1 MSVRRRAD
9 PERDVLVR
17 GARVLFSISAF
28 LVPLTAVRSV
38 AGFTAGDGVLV
49 VATVLCLLSLARPP
63 GRVPVGVA
71 LATGLAVLA
80 TVALAVSS
88 PAPVVELAVGAR
100 LVMVWLVWTWVASVV
115 LRTREHVAAA
125 ATAFVLGACLSSVV
139 ALGQLAGVDLRPF
152 FLAAPDEG
160 VTARFIG
167 LGGHANGQG
176 GCLAVALVLC
186 LAAALARYRRPGAL
200 VATVL
205 VSVGLL
211 LTASITGVLT
221 AVVGLVVLL
230 WRSRSPR
237 AALRGILGVGAVA
250 LTLVLLRRVFPAVVT
265 PFDRYESA
273 IGVGGTS
280 TVGQRAET
288 IRFAWERI
296 SHGPFSGIG
305 FGEGGGT
312 YNGVTQ
318 AHNMMVLSW
327 YQGGIL
333 LLLAV
338 AIMSVTVVVVG
349 SRARDAVGNALLAA
363 TIAALFFAQTGPSLY
378 DRFVWF
384 PAVLLLAA
392 AASRRRD
399 EGIASV
405 VGAQGAADPAVG
417 ERGQAAASGRRPVTA
432 RT

>member
-1 MSVRRRAD
+1 MSVLQRVD

-17 GARVLFSISAF
+17 GARVLFSVSAF

-63 GRVPVGVA
+63 GRVPVGVGVA
-71 LATGLAVLA
+71 VALAVLA
-80 TVALAVSS
+80 ATALAVSS
-88 PAPVVELAVGAR
+88 PAPVLELAVGAR
-100 LVMVWLVWTWVASVV
+100 LCMVWLVWTWVASVV
-115 LRTREHVAAA
+115 LRTREQVAAA

-139 ALGQLAGVDLRPF
+139 ALGQLAGVDLRPY

-160 VTARFIG
+160 TTARFIG

-186 LAAALARYRRPGAL
+186 LAAALARYRRVGAL

-205 VSVGLL
+205 VSAGLL
-211 LTASITGVLT
+211 LTASITGILT

-230 WRSRSPR
+230 WRARSPR
-237 AALRGILGVGAVA
+237 SALRGILGVSAAGLA
-250 LTLVLLRRVFPAVVT
+250 LVILRRAFPAVVT

-280 TVGQRAET
+280 TVGQRMET
-288 IRFAWERI
+288 IRFAWGRI
-296 SHGPFSGIG
+296 SESPFAGIG

-318 AHNMMVLSW
+318 AHNMLVLSW

-338 AIMSVTVVVVG
+338 VVMSVTVL
-349 SRARDAVGNALLAA
+349 AVGARVRGDVGTALLAA
-363 TIAALFFAQTGPSLY
+363 TVAAFFFAQTGPSLY

-392 AASRRRD
+392 AAAHRRD
-399 EGIASV
+399 EDGRARAPDG
-405 VGAQGAADPAVG
+405 GAHARAA
-417 ERGQAAASGRRPVTA
+417 GRRPVTA
-432 RT
+432 RA